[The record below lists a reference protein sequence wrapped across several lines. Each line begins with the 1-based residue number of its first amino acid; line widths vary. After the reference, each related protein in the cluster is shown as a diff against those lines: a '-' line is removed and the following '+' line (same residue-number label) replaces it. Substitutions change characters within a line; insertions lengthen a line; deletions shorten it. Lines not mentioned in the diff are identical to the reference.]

1 MSRNPHVNRLVHV
14 SAFAA
19 CLLLSGMKTPVE
31 AQEQSEPERQ
41 SRGPKSHDMEFRAG
55 FGCTATVVQTKA
67 GTLTTTSG
75 SYTNLTSA
83 SITIPTFQSG
93 YLLAT
98 LSGESR
104 CTGTVGA
111 WCTVRMLVVHPFWG
125 AFAMH
130 PDVGNNFA
138 FDSVAG
144 SDDRWE
150 SHSMQRISDGIY
162 SNPGLETMQVDV
174 EWAVFGNATFALD
187 DWLFK
192 VEFCRE
198 S

>member
-14 SAFAA
+14 CAFAA
-19 CLLLSGMKTPVE
+19 CLLLFGMGMPVR
-31 AQEQSEPERQ
+31 AQEQPEPTPQ
-41 SRGPKSHDMEFRAG
+41 SRDPESHDMEFRAG

-67 GTLTTTSG
+67 GTLTTSSG

-83 SITIPTFQSG
+83 SITIPTGQSG
-93 YLLAT
+93 YVLAT

-111 WCTVRMLVVHPFWG
+111 WCTVRMFLVHPFWG
-125 AFAMH
+125 PFEMH
-130 PDVGNNFA
+130 PEVGNNFA

-150 SHSMQRISDGIY
+150 SHSMQRISDEIL
-162 SNPGLETMQVDV
+162 SNQGMETMQVDV
-174 EWAVFGNATFALD
+174 EWAVYGNATFALD

-192 VEFCRE
+192 IEFCRKK
-198 S
+198 